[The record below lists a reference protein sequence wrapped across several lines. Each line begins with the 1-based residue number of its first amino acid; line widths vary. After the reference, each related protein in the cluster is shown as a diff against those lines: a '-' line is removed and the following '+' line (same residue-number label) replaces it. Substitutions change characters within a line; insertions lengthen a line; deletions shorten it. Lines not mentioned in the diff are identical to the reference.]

1 MRRFF
6 VILLFF
12 LISQCV
18 YIASEAQTE
27 ETCAELM
34 TVEIDIDL
42 EPFDYIWGCET
53 GYDCISE
60 KYLLCQLQLAA
71 ELLETCTEDDLF
83 CKNEAFL
90 NTTSLFI
97 YDNPYGFN
105 YSWNPQQTLLDNF
118 PQALVAFS
126 AQDFENALGLLQLE
140 NFAHPLL
147 SYSRGLVYEML
158 NQPDNALQ
166 EYTEALRLVPN
177 HMLIHYT
184 RGLLYGRLG
193 HTTEA
198 SFETAWLEDYLTAFA
213 PDLLPLVV
221 PLTEVYPLDMSRFS
235 SWIKYPLMI
244 KGFGPMG
251 EFYFDMTQVPETPV
265 QIAIYDELN
274 VMLAIDVAELRY
286 PRSTGDILNTYVL
299 QEMEDGSYVYEF
311 PKWWEDSDTLT
322 LELRDGLYWVHEY
335 KSAGEGAVASEFI
348 LAPVNY
354 PDPRK
359 SFGKPICEGGV
370 ISRLRPGMSVTEMA
384 YRSEFYYS
392 ENVGEE
398 GNPNLYF
405 DTSVR
410 VTDNFVCLDD
420 VLWWEVID
428 ENGNM
433 GWHAENEGSRYML
446 RPRDDLQDI
455 MYCPHASTTRLY
467 IQAEGRV
474 LEGLGS
480 NNLRTEPN
488 PDAELVGQIPEG
500 EQFTV
505 LDGPVCM
512 NEMVWW
518 HVEYGDT
525 IGWTAEGDNEG
536 YWLEPI
542 LPW

>member
-60 KYLLCQLQLAA
+60 KYLLCQLQLAT

-126 AQDFENALGLLQLE
+126 AQDFENALGLLQPD
-140 NFAHPLL
+140 NIAHPLL

-193 HTTEA
+193 RTTEA
-198 SFETAWLEDYLTAFA
+198 SFETAWIEDYLTAFA
-213 PDLLPLVV
+213 PDLLPLVT
-221 PLTEVYPLDMSRFS
+221 PLTDVYPLDMSRFS
-235 SWIKYPLMI
+235 SWVKYPLMI

-251 EFYFDMTQVPETPV
+251 EFYSDMTQVPETSV
-265 QIAIYDELN
+265 QIAIYDELDII
-274 VMLAIDVAELRY
+274 LTIDVAELRY
-286 PRSTGDILNTYVL
+286 PRSTGDILNTYVM
-299 QEMEDGSYVYEF
+299 QETDNGNYEYDF
-311 PKWWEDSDTLT
+311 HIDWSEYDTMQ
-322 LELRDGLYWVHEY
+322 LEFRDGLIFGQEY
-335 KSAGEGAVASEFI
+335 LPGAESYTQAEFI
-348 LAPVNY
+348 LAPSDY
-354 PDPRK
+354 PDPRE

-428 ENGNM
+428 ENGNT
-433 GWHAENEGSRYML
+433 GWHAENQGSQYML

-455 MYCPHASTTRLY
+455 MYCPHAPTTRLY

-512 NEMVWW
+512 NEMAWW
-518 HVEYGDT
+518 QVDYNGLV
-525 IGWTAEGDNEG
+525 GWTAEGDNEG